1 MAMWDPEAAG
11 NAAIYLR
18 LPDIELI
25 DIRNAPFEGK
35 TAVWIPYSET
45 GYTTGKRLGEEQD
58 PKTKKNK
65 IKVLREVDGK
75 EKLYDE
81 SQVEP
86 RNPPKYG
93 NLIFYTILLFS
104 LVENVNEHLTASF
117 LNRIIKIAI

>member
-93 NLIFYTILLFS
+93 KTSILVLG
-104 LVENVNEHLTASF
+104 VNHPFWYQL
-117 LNRIIKIAI
+117 